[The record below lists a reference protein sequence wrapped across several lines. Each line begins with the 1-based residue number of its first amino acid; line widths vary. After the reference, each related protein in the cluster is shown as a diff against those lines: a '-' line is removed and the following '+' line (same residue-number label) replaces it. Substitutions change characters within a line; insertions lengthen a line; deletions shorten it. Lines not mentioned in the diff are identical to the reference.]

1 MFPNGEFSYFLSNK
15 TKWPFNNH
23 MALGSKRSFIRH
35 LFLDIGF
42 LIKYTAVT
50 ELNEHSCFC
59 GQSLLPS
66 SKFPTAWWVQVP
78 VPFLLSQGIR
88 QKKKKLLNC
97 VSNKLLFIYLESY
110 LDRIYMLT
118 EIFLT
123 SHTFRTYSFSA
134 ELFPYDRLC
143 Q

>member
-1 MFPNGEFSYFLSNK
+1 MLPNGEFSYFLSNK

-23 MALGSKRSFIRH
+23 MALCSKRSFIQH

-50 ELNEHSCFC
+50 KLNEPSCFC

-66 SKFPTAWWVQVP
+66 NKFPTALRASAL

-88 QKKKKLLNC
+88 HLKKLLNY
-97 VSNKLLFIYLESY
+97 VPNKLLFISWESY
-110 LDRIYMLT
+110 FGGIYRLT

-123 SHTFRTYSFSA
+123 SHIFSI
-134 ELFPYDRLC
+134 Y
-143 Q
+143 